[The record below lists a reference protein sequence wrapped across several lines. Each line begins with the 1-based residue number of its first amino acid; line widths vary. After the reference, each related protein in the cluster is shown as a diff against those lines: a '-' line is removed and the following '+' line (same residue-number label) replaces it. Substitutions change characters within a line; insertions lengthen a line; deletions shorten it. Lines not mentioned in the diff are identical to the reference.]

1 MNPKYSSV
9 IIEAAIY
16 IVVAILI
23 IIFVPR
29 YVMER
34 VSVDGSSMNATLQD
48 HDQLI
53 AEKISVRL
61 NRLKRFDIIYFY
73 PNGDTEIEPYIKRL
87 IGLPGDTIYIEDSV
101 VYLNGSPLCEDYANE
116 PSFKAYN
123 AKDPIRLGPNEF
135 FVLGD
140 NRNHSADSRIS
151 DVGIVTRDQIIG
163 RAILRIWPL
172 KAFGKI
178 D

>member
-1 MNPKYSSV
+1 MKPEYKNF

-16 IVVAILI
+16 LIVAVLI

-34 VSVDGSSMNATLQD
+34 VSVDGSSMNSTLQD
-48 HDQLI
+48 KDQLI
-53 AEKISVRL
+53 AEKISVRM
-61 NRLKRFDIIYFY
+61 NRLKRFDIIYFC
-73 PNGDTEIEPYIKRL
+73 PNGNTDVDPYIKRI
-87 IGLPGDTIYIEDSV
+87 IGLPGDTIYIEDSI

-116 PSFKAYN
+116 PKFKAYN
-123 AKDPIRLGPNEF
+123 AKNPVTLGVDEY

-151 DVGIVTRDQIIG
+151 DVGIVTRDQILG
-163 RAILRIWPL
+163 RAIFRIWPL
-172 KAFGKI
+172 KTFGKI